1 MFIEIQALT
10 KIHFS
15 KMCLLKGDCK
25 KHFVSKC
32 SVFSIHKSNFLPTVT
47 SKEEDIAVFGFLLPS
62 LIKAS
67 S

>member
-47 SKEEDIAVFGFLLPS
+47 
-62 LIKAS
+62 
-67 S
+67 